1 MTIKQTVDIC
11 GRQRVRIFIDGV
23 VQGVGFRPFI
33 YRLAQELHLKGWVCN
48 SPAGLS
54 IEAEGTSGDLGVFL
68 RRIRSQK
75 PAHSLIRNFQY
86 VFSDPCGGT
95 DFEIRSSGTSSRKR
109 TLVLPDMA
117 TCPECLKE
125 IFDPL
130 DRRYLYPFT
139 NCTHCGPRYSIIEAI
154 PYDRANT
161 TMKNFRMC
169 DECRREY
176 EDPVNRRFHAQPN
189 ACGKC
194 GPHLELWDGQGNVT
208 GREHET
214 ITGAAAALKEGKIAA
229 VKGIGGFHLFA
240 DASNEASIHLLRKR
254 KRREEKP
261 FALMFPSLEM
271 VKEYCFVS
279 VQEEFLLT
287 SREAPIVLLRARL
300 TERSERKSLPEL
312 TPPLLGGAQKLIT
325 SSVAPGNPYLGVM
338 LPYSPLHHILM
349 RELQIPV
356 VATSGNLAE
365 EPISMDEQEAIER
378 LAGIADVFLVHNR
391 PIARSIDDSVVRI
404 VMNRPIM
411 QRRARGYAPLPVSLK
426 EEGPSVLAVGGH
438 LKNTVALSVED
449 DVFVSQHIGDL
460 QTEKS
465 FEAFRRAAESLKGLY
480 EPGIKAVV
488 CDRHPDYLS
497 SQFARETGLALI
509 SVQHHHAHIV
519 SCMAE
524 NHLDETVLGIAWD
537 GTGFGEDGTIWG
549 GEFLICNL
557 EGFTRAG
564 HLRTFFLP
572 GGEKAVREPVR
583 AAVGLLHEVF
593 GERLW
598 EYKDLPPLTCLQ
610 QGEVKILTQMI
621 AKNIHSPRTSS
632 AGRLFDAAA
641 SILGLVQVNCFE
653 GQAAMTLEYIL
664 PEIPAGGRYHYRLT
678 KTSQGCLIADW
689 GAMIEEMIA
698 DLRSDIPAGEISA
711 KFHHTLVDIAVD
723 IAGRVGRPKVVLSG
737 GCFQNKYLTEKLILR
752 LREEGFNPYWHQWV
766 PPNDG
771 GISLGQAVVGMSR
784 LKIKSSKDKLKR
796 EICA

>member
-33 YRLAQELHLKGWVCN
+33 YRLARELNLKGWVCN
-48 SPAGLS
+48 SSAGLS
-54 IEAEGTSGDLGVFL
+54 IEAEGASGDLGIFL

-125 IFDPL
+125 IFDSQ

-208 GREHET
+208 GREHEA

-229 VKGIGGFHLFA
+229 VKGIGGFHLFI
-240 DASNEASIHLLRKR
+240 DACREDSVRALRDR
-254 KRREEKP
+254 KRRELKP
-261 FALMFPSLEM
+261 FALMFPSLEAAEAH
-271 VKEYCFVS
+271 VRVS
-279 VQEEFLLT
+279 QEERMLLL
-287 SREAPIVLLRARL
+287 SSEAPIVLLAKRNGPGDISPVA
-300 TERSERKSLPEL
+300 E
-312 TPPLLGGAQKLIT
+312 
-325 SSVAPGNPYLGVM
+325 SVAPGNPYLGIM

-349 RELQIPV
+349 KEFNRPV

-365 EPISMDEQEAIER
+365 EPISTDEQEAIER

-404 VMNRPIM
+404 VMNRPMM
-411 QRRARGYAPLPVSLK
+411 QRRARGYAPLPVSLR

-438 LKNTVALSVED
+438 LKNTVALTVGS
-449 DVFVSQHIGDL
+449 DVFISQHIGDL

-465 FEAFRRAAESLKGLY
+465 FEAFRRTAESLKSLY

-497 SQFARETGLALI
+497 SKFARETGLAPI

-537 GTGFGEDGTIWG
+537 GTGFGEDGTVWG

-557 EGFTRAG
+557 EGFTRAA
-564 HLRTFFLP
+564 HLRTFPLP

-583 AAVGLLHEVF
+583 AAVGLLHEVL
-593 GERLW
+593 GERLG
-598 EYKDLPPLTCLQ
+598 EYKDLPPLTCLSP
-610 QGEVKILTQMI
+610 GEVKVLTQMI
-621 AKNIHSPRTSS
+621 GKNIHSPRTSS
-632 AGRLFDAAA
+632 VGRLFDAAA
-641 SILGLVQVNCFE
+641 SLLGLVQVNCFE
-653 GQAAMTLEYIL
+653 GQAAMSLEYIL

-689 GAMIEEMIA
+689 GIMIEEMIA
-698 DLRSDIPAGEISA
+698 DLRSDISAGEISL
-711 KFHHTLVDIAVD
+711 KFHHTLIDIAVD

-752 LREEGFNPYWHQWV
+752 LREEGFKPYWHQGV

-784 LKIKSSKDKLKR
+784 LKIKASKDKLKR